1 MNMFENFN
9 RAAAARTD
17 SNWMQTFSG
26 GAVWPTD
33 IQPDDL
39 KIHDIAHA
47 LSKLCRYG
55 GHCLRFYSVAEHSC
69 LIADSAKPEHK
80 LTALLH
86 DASEAFLVD
95 VPRPLKPALLN
106 YKELEDKIML
116 AIAEKFGVEYPLPR
130 EVKELDNRILADER
144 EQNMATPP
152 RPWVDNGAAL
162 GVRLEFWS
170 PEKAAFEF
178 LARFYQLG
186 GQFS

>member
-1 MNMFENFN
+1 MTVV
-9 RAAAARTD
+9 RAD
-17 SNWMQTFSG
+17 DNWMQTFSG
-26 GAVWPTD
+26 AAVWPTD
-33 IQPDDL
+33 LLPE
-39 KIHDIAHA
+39 DISVQDVAHA

-55 GHCLRFYSVAEHSC
+55 GHCLRFYSVAEHSVHIC
-69 LIADSAKPEHK
+69 DYAPQELK

-116 AIAEKFGVEYPLPR
+116 AVSERFGTQFPLPS
-130 EVKELDNRILADER
+130 EVKRLDNAILADER
-144 EQNMATPP
+144 EQNMALPP
-152 RPWVDNGAAL
+152 RAWVDNGAAL
-162 GVRLEFWS
+162 GVRLQFWS

-186 GQFS
+186 GHFG